1 MIQGTKN
8 YLRFLWRCG
17 RIAFVGDW
25 RYYAWMGVLTC
36 LCLLGLNAYA
46 KQFAHGLIVTGMS
59 DEVSWG
65 VYIAN
70 FTFLVGVAAAAV
82 MMVIPV
88 YIYNNEELHDL
99 VIFGELLAVAAIL
112 MCLAFVT
119 VDLGRP
125 DRFWHLI
132 PGIGQFNFPASML
145 SWDVIVL
152 NGYLLLNLHICG
164 YLLYCRYCG
173 RKPAKWFYIP
183 FVFIAI
189 VWAISIHTVTAF
201 LYVGLGGRHFWNS
214 AIVGPR
220 FLASAFTAGPAL
232 IILAM
237 QVVRRVT
244 ATAITGEFSSESA
257 VSRPATPSD
266 LDALARNLPELN
278 SVPVEAQKDILN
290 GAIVVDARPG
300 DMLLRQGNV
309 DKDAFFV
316 LKGRVVVKRQ
326 ETGRLRVT
334 RSVGSGE
341 QFGEISA
348 LGGTPRVATA
358 IAEEPAQL
366 LRLTADSLRK
376 LMKHARMN
384 KIIRS
389 RMSER
394 LMITDRALMILRG
407 IVQVSMLINV
417 FLLANEMFKEFYTR
431 TAHVAS
437 AEYLFLGLHG
447 HHALVPWIWTAVVFN
462 LVAMFLLVLPIS
474 RSLKW
479 LNVTC
484 VLCIVGI
491 WIEKGMGLVIPGFI
505 PTPLGALV
513 EYTPSLNETL
523 VCIGIWAFGLL
534 CYTIFLRMSVPILQG
549 QLSKANEDQPELVP
563 LGAST
568 STAPAGV
575 SSGDPIVETVS

>member
-1 MIQGTKN
+1 MTRAIRN
-8 YLRFLWRCG
+8 YFVFLRRCA

-25 RYYAWMGVLTC
+25 RYYAWMGALTVI
-36 LCLLGLNAYA
+36 CLLGLNAYA
-46 KQFAHGLIVTGMS
+46 KQFAQGLIVTGMS

-112 MCLAFVT
+112 MCLAFVA

-152 NGYLLLNLHICG
+152 NGYLLLNVYICG
-164 YLLYCRYCG
+164 YLLYCRYQ
-173 RKPAKWFYIP
+173 KKKAAKWFYIP

-201 LYVGLGGRHFWNS
+201 LYVGLGGRPFWNS

-220 FLASAFTAGPAL
+220 FIASAFAAGPAL
-232 IILAM
+232 IILAL

-244 ATAITGEFSSESA
+244 ASAPVGEAARPREGA
-257 VSRPATPSD
+257 VMPGAAKCRAAT
-266 LDALARNLPELN
+266 LDDMELLARHLPELA
-278 SVPVEAQKDILN
+278 SVSAEARQNILA
-290 GAIVVDARPG
+290 GAMVLEVGSGDA
-300 DMLLRQGNV
+300 LLHQGAKENE
-309 DKDAFFV
+309 AFFV
-316 LKGRVVVKRQ
+316 LEGRVVVSR
-326 ETGRLRVT
+326 EESGRFRIT
-334 RSVGSGE
+334 RSVGPGE

-348 LGGTPRVATA
+348 LSGTPRVATA
-358 IAEEPAQL
+358 IAEERTRV
-366 LRLTADSLRK
+366 LRLPADSLRK
-376 LMKHARMN
+376 LMRNPQMN
-384 KIIRS
+384 RIIRS
-389 RMSER
+389 RMRER
-394 LMITDRALMILRG
+394 LMITDRGLLTLRG

-417 FLLANEMFKEFYTR
+417 FLLINEVFKEFYSGNL
-431 TAHVAS
+431 HVAS
-437 AEYLFLGLHG
+437 AKYLFLGLHG
-447 HHALVPWIWTAVVFN
+447 YHALVPWIWTAIVFN
-462 LVAMFLLVLPIS
+462 LVAMVLLVLPLS

-505 PTPLGALV
+505 PSPLGEMV
-513 EYTPSLNETL
+513 EYSPTLNETL
-523 VCIGIWAFGLL
+523 VCFGIWAFGLL
-534 CYTIFLRMSVPILQG
+534 CYTAFLRMSVPILQG
-549 QLSKANEDQPELVP
+549 KLSKANEEQPEP
-563 LGAST
+563 ATGAT
-568 STAPAGV
+568 SLSAAVKP
-575 SSGDPIVETVS
+575 

>member
-1 MIQGTKN
+1 MTRAIRN
-8 YLRFLWRCG
+8 YLVFLWRCA
-17 RIAFVGDW
+17 RVAFVGDW
-25 RYYAWMGVLTC
+25 RYYAWMGGLTVV
-36 LCLLGLNAYA
+36 CLLGLHAWA
-46 KQFAHGLIVTGMS
+46 RQFAQGLIVTGMS

-152 NGYLLLNLHICG
+152 NGYLLLNVHICG
-164 YLLYCRYCG
+164 YLLYCRYRKVKPG
-173 RKPAKWFYIP
+173 RWFYIP

-189 VWAISIHTVTAF
+189 VWAVSIHTVTAF
-201 LYVGLGGRHFWNS
+201 LYVGLGGRPFWNS

-244 ATAITGEFSSESA
+244 ASA
-257 VSRPATPSD
+257 PSD
-266 LDALARNLPELN
+266 LSPIPSGAKALASRSRAATLQDLKNLEQYLPELAYV
-278 SVPVEAQKDILN
+278 SPPVRQAVLVGACVQEAE
-290 GAIVVDARPG
+290 AG
-300 DMLLRQGNV
+300 DVLLRQGETEES
-309 DKDAFFV
+309 AFFIIE
-316 LKGRVVVKRQ
+316 GRVVVKR
-326 ETGRLRVT
+326 EEHGRLRVT
-334 RSVGSGE
+334 RSVGPGE
-341 QFGEISA
+341 QFGELSA
-348 LGGTPRVATA
+348 INKIPRTGTAVAET
-358 IAEEPAQL
+358 PL
-366 LRLTADSLRK
+366 VVLRLTADALRL
-376 LMKHARMN
+376 LMKTSRLSRLIH
-384 KIIRS
+384 S

-394 LMITDRALMILRG
+394 LLITDRALMTLRG

-417 FLLANEMFKEFYTR
+417 FLLLNEVFKEFYSGNL
-431 TAHVAS
+431 HVAS
-437 AEYLFLGLHG
+437 SKYLYLGLHG
-447 HHALVPWIWTAVVFN
+447 HHALVPWIWTAIAFN
-462 LVAMFLLVLPIS
+462 LAALVLLVLPVS
-474 RSLKW
+474 RSLRW
-479 LNVTC
+479 LNLTC

-505 PTPLGALV
+505 PTPLGEMV
-513 EYTPSLNETL
+513 EYRPSLNETL
-523 VCIGIWAFGLL
+523 VCFGIWAFGLL

-549 QLSKANEDQPELVP
+549 RLCQANEQPESSATLSP
-563 LGAST
+563 GAAT
-568 STAPAGV
+568 T
-575 SSGDPIVETVS
+575 